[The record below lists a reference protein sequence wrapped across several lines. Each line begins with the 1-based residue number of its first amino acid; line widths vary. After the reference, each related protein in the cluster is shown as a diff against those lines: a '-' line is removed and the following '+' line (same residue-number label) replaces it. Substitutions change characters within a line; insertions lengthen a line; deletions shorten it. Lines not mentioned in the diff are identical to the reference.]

1 MPETNAQEEISFIET
16 FQMWPM
22 YPWLPIKRYGS
33 DERGHPK
40 CAVIHASSLTTVIDQ
55 TLYGMTADS
64 LDAAKRTEYESVAAL
79 VADGWI
85 VD

>member
-1 MPETNAQEEISFIET
+1 MTQQTDESFIET

-22 YPWLPIKRYGS
+22 YPWLPIKRYS
-33 DERGHPK
+33 KDDNRSNSPE
-40 CAVIHASSLTTVIDQ
+40 CAVIHASSLTTVIHQ

-64 LDAAKRTEYESVAAL
+64 LDSAKRQEYESVAAI